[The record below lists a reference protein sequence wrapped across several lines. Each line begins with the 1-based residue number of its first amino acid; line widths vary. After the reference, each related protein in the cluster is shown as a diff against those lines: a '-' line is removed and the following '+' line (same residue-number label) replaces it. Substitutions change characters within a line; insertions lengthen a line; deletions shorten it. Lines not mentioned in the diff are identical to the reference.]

1 MMSALRRAAALALL
15 LAPAIA
21 GASLLSA
28 DEVQLKERPVSKVIS
43 ILKEMLKTLEK
54 EQEEDEEIYDKL
66 ACWCATN
73 DREKTKAIEEAEA
86 RITSLEAAIEEDTA
100 ASAQLN
106 TEIKNGEQEVAKNQK
121 ALDEATA
128 IREKELADFNEE
140 EKEML
145 QALSALKQAVIVLSK
160 HHGGAASAFL
170 QVPSS
175 HMIGVAATLQH
186 LTQEH
191 AELLRGVLTHSER
204 RAVASFVQFAS
215 KEGYAPQSGEI
226 FGILE
231 QMKETFEKDLGDTQK
246 SEAANQKA
254 YEEVKAA
261 KLEQINA
268 GQAQVDKKTQELADT
283 DERLAHSKQDIED
296 TKNSLSADE
305 KFLMDLKERCKMTDS
320 EWELRQKTRALE
332 MEAVS
337 KALAV
342 LSSDEVHNLFTRTFN
357 PSLAQLR
364 SGAHSGRREQASL
377 LLSRAASKLHS
388 PRLSTLALRVKLDA
402 FTRVKKAIDDMV
414 AALLEEK
421 AAEIKHKDF
430 CVKELDENQMETEKK
445 EREKQELVA
454 LIDTLESTIK
464 DLTDALDTL
473 KAEIADLTTQI
484 KMAGEDR
491 EKENM
496 EFQKVLGDQRETQ
509 KVLAAAQAA
518 LASFYGE
525 AKLLQQGP
533 APPAGFDEY
542 KKSASSAGVMDLI
555 KNIITDAKAMEA
567 ETTRDEEDAQKAYED
582 FVKTSNDSI
591 EAKKR
596 EITSKTAEKAKA
608 EADLVEAKDSRNKVV
623 LELEQLSNMNAQ
635 LHSSCDFIL
644 KNFDLRQTA
653 RDEEVQA
660 LRQAKDILSGAKF
673 EELLQTS

>member
-1 MMSALRRAAALALL
+1 MSALRPVAALALL
-15 LAPAIA
+15 LAPAIT
-21 GASLLSA
+21 GASLLSV
-28 DEVQLKERPVSKVIS
+28 DEAQLKERPVSKVIS
-43 ILKEMLKTLEK
+43 ILKDMLKTMEK

-86 RITSLEAAIEEDTA
+86 RIASLEASIEEDTA

-106 TEIKNGEQEVAKNQK
+106 TEIKNTEQEVAKNQK

-128 IREKELADFNEE
+128 IREKELAEFNE
-140 EKEML
+140 
-145 QALSALKQAVIVLSK
+145 
-160 HHGGAASAFL
+160 
-170 QVPSS
+170 
-175 HMIGVAATLQH
+175 
-186 LTQEH
+186 
-191 AELLRGVLTHSER
+191 
-204 RAVASFVQFAS
+204 
-215 KEGYAPQSGEI
+215 EGYAPQSGEI
-226 FGILE
+226 FGILQ
-231 QMKETFEKDLGDTQK
+231 QMKETFEKDLGETQK

-261 KLEQINA
+261 KLEQIAA
-268 GQAQVDKKTQELADT
+268 GQAMVDKKTQELADT
-283 DERLAHSKQDIED
+283 DERLAHSRQDIED

-305 KFLMDLKERCKMTDS
+305 RFLMDLKERCKMTDS
-320 EWELRQKTRALE
+320 EWETRQKTRALE

-337 KALAV
+337 KALAI

-357 PSLAQLR
+357 PSLAQLK

-388 PRLSTLALRVKLDA
+388 PRLSNLALRVKLDA

-445 EREKQELVA
+445 EREKQELEA

-473 KAEIADLTTQI
+473 KAEIADLTKQI

-496 EFQKVLGDQRETQ
+496 EFQKVLADQRETQ

-518 LASFYGE
+518 LAAFYGE

-555 KNIITDAKAMEA
+555 KNIIADAKAMED

-582 FVKTSNDSI
+582 FVLASNDSI

-596 EITSKTAEKAKA
+596 EITAKSAEKAKA
-608 EADLVEAKDSRNKVV
+608 EGELVEAKTNKGKVMT
-623 LELEQLSNMNAQ
+623 ELEQLSNMNAQ

-644 KNFDLRQTA
+644 KNFELRQTA

-660 LRQAKDILSGAKF
+660 LRQAKDILSGSHF
-673 EELLQTS
+673 GEFLQAA

>member
-1 MMSALRRAAALALL
+1 
-15 LAPAIA
+15 
-21 GASLLSA
+21 
-28 DEVQLKERPVSKVIS
+28 
-43 ILKEMLKTLEK
+43 
-54 EQEEDEEIYDKL
+54 
-66 ACWCATN
+66 
-73 DREKTKAIEEAEA
+73 
-86 RITSLEAAIEEDTA
+86 
-100 ASAQLN
+100 
-106 TEIKNGEQEVAKNQK
+106 
-121 ALDEATA
+121 
-128 IREKELADFNEE
+128 
-140 EKEML
+140 
-145 QALSALKQAVIVLSK
+145 
-160 HHGGAASAFL
+160 
-170 QVPSS
+170 
-175 HMIGVAATLQH
+175 
-186 LTQEH
+186 
-191 AELLRGVLTHSER
+191 
-204 RAVASFVQFAS
+204 VASFVQFAN
-215 KEGYAPQSGEI
+215 KEGFTPSYAPQSGEI

-231 QMKETFEKDLGDTQK
+231 QMKETFEKDLGETQK
-246 SEAANQKA
+246 SEEANQKA

-261 KLEQINA
+261 KMEQIAA

-320 EWELRQKTRALE
+320 EWETRSKTRALE
-332 MEAVS
+332 MESVS
-337 KALAV
+337 KALAI
-342 LSSDEVHNLFTRTFN
+342 LSSDEVHNLFTRTFDA
-357 PSLAQLR
+357 SLAQLK

-377 LLSRAASKLHS
+377 LLSRAASRLHS
-388 PRLSTLALRVKLDA
+388 PRLSSLALRVKLDA

-445 EREKQELVA
+445 EREKQELEA

-464 DLTDALDTL
+464 DLTDALNTL
-473 KAEIADLTTQI
+473 KAEIADLTAQI
-484 KMAGEDR
+484 KVAGEDR

-496 EFQKVLGDQRETQ
+496 EFQKVLADQRETQ

-542 KKSASSAGVMDLI
+542 KKSGASAGVMDLI

-582 FVKTSNDSI
+582 FVKASNDSI

-596 EITSKTAEKAKA
+596 EITAKSAEKAKA
-608 EADLVEAKDSRNKVV
+608 EGELVEAKENKGKVMT
-623 LELEQLSNMNAQ
+623 ELEQLSNMNAQ

-644 KNFDLRQTA
+644 KNFELRQTA

-660 LRQAKDILSGAKF
+660 LRQAKDILSGSHF
-673 EELLQTS
+673 DEFLQVA

>member
-1 MMSALRRAAALALL
+1 MSALRPVAALALL
-15 LAPAIA
+15 LAPAIT
-21 GASLLSA
+21 GASLLSV
-28 DEVQLKERPVSKVIS
+28 DEAQLKERPVSKVIS
-43 ILKEMLKTLEK
+43 ILKDMLKTMEK

-86 RITSLEAAIEEDTA
+86 RIASLEASIEEDTA

-106 TEIKNGEQEVAKNQK
+106 TEIKNTEQEVAKNQK

-128 IREKELADFNEE
+128 IREKELAEFNEE

-145 QALSALKQAVIVLSK
+145 QALSALKQAVTVLAK

-170 QVPSS
+170 QVPPS
-175 HMIGVAATLQH
+175 HMIGVATTLQH
-186 LTQEH
+186 LTEKH

-204 RAVASFVQFAS
+204 RAVASFVQFAN

-226 FGILE
+226 FGILQ
-231 QMKETFEKDLGDTQK
+231 QMKETFEKDLGETQK

-261 KLEQINA
+261 KLEQIAA
-268 GQAQVDKKTQELADT
+268 GQAMVDKKTQELADT
-283 DERLAHSKQDIED
+283 DERLAHSRQDIED

-305 KFLMDLKERCKMTDS
+305 RFLMDLKERCKMTDS
-320 EWELRQKTRALE
+320 EWETRQKTRALE

-337 KALAV
+337 KALAI

-357 PSLAQLR
+357 PSLAQLK

-388 PRLSTLALRVKLDA
+388 PRLSNLALRVKLDA

-445 EREKQELVA
+445 EREKQELEA

-473 KAEIADLTTQI
+473 KAEIADLTKQI

-496 EFQKVLGDQRETQ
+496 EFQKVLADQRETQ

-518 LASFYGE
+518 LAAFYGE

-533 APPAGFDEY
+533 APPADFDEY

-555 KNIITDAKAMEA
+555 KNIIADAKAMED

-582 FVKTSNDSI
+582 FVLASNDSI

-596 EITSKTAEKAKA
+596 EITAKSAEKAKA
-608 EADLVEAKDSRNKVV
+608 EGELVEAKTNKGKVMT
-623 LELEQLSNMNAQ
+623 ELEQLSNMNAQ

-644 KNFDLRQTA
+644 KNFELRQTA

-660 LRQAKDILSGAKF
+660 LRQAKDILSGSHF
-673 EELLQTS
+673 GEFLQAA